1 MCVYCVALA
10 FLSFSGRK
18 QASPKPGQTVCSRRA
33 FKFMLLG
40 QNLHFRLAGR
50 LQCHGQVGASMNKIG
65 RRSIGKH
72 VCYCCATWVWVI
84 DNDSTICGTIMTN
97 SNPRS

>member
-1 MCVYCVALA
+1 MDVYYVVLA
-10 FLSFSGRK
+10 FLSFSGSK
-18 QASPKPGQTVCSRRA
+18 QASPKHSQTVCSCWA
-33 FKFMLLG
+33 FKIMLFCQHLD
-40 QNLHFRLAGR
+40 FRLAGR
-50 LQCHGQVGASMNKIG
+50 LQCHGQVGASINKIG